1 MSGIL
6 RVVLLLASI
15 FTARIIIVKIQKAKL
30 KMGDA
35 IFWVVFGVT
44 LLVLAIFP
52 GISYFIADVLGII
65 SPVNFVFLLIITL
78 LCEKLLTVTI
88 KLSLLE
94 EKLEIMAAEIAIR
107 THSKE
112 QSECNTENE
121 ERNDKE
127 KDSFYS
133 SRDIQ
138 RGGGEESLFS
148 D

>member
-15 FTARIIIVKIQKAKL
+15 FTAWIITIKIRKAKL

-35 IFWVVFGVT
+35 IFWVVFGGI
-44 LLVLAIFP
+44 LLILALFP
-52 GISYFIADVLGII
+52 GISYFIADILGII

-94 EKLEIMAAEIAIR
+94 EKVEIMAAEIALR

-112 QSECNTENE
+112 QAECNTENE
-121 ERNDKE
+121 ERNDKGIV
-127 KDSFYS
+127 DPN
-133 SRDIQ
+133 D
-138 RGGGEESLFS
+138 L
-148 D
+148 

>member
-15 FTARIIIVKIQKAKL
+15 FTAWIIITKIQKAKL

-35 IFWVVFGVT
+35 IFWVVFGGV

-52 GISYFIADVLGII
+52 GISYVIADILGII

-94 EKLEIMAAEIAIR
+94 EKVEIMAAEIAIR

-112 QSECNTENE
+112 QSENDAQNG
-121 ERNDKE
+121 ERNDKSIV
-127 KDSFYS
+127 DPN
-133 SRDIQ
+133 D
-138 RGGGEESLFS
+138 L
-148 D
+148 